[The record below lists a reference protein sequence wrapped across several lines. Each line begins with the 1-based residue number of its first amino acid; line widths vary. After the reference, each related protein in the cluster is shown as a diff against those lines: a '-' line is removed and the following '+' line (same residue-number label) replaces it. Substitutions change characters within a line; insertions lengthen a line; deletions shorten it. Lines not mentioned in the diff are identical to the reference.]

1 LFSGTRPVSGRLG
14 GKTVD
19 LIDWRHERSERH
31 RRRSDP
37 AMIENRHVTIRPG
50 PARWRRLRCGPPAL
64 EDNLEMINERQ

>member
-1 LFSGTRPVSGRLG
+1 
-14 GKTVD
+14 

-31 RRRSDP
+31 QQRSVP

-50 PARWRRLRCGPPAL
+50 PARWPRLRCGPPAL